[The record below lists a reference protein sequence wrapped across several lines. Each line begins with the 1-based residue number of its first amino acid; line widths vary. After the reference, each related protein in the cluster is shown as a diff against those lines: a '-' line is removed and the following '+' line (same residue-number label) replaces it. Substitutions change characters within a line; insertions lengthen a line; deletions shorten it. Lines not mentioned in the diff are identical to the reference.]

1 MGEGLKY
8 RWKMGDRFTRKTADA
23 RKMDEGEAIMPLLNL
38 SPQREQS

>member
-23 RKMDEGEAIMPLLNL
+23 RKIRTLGFFIADNYG
-38 SPQREQS
+38 